1 MDNNTIN
8 ISDDSGSDET
18 YCPSNEDN
26 KHLRDS
32 QPRQIQTRHRKYD
45 QKSHSQTQAHN
56 DEQSH
61 THTHRQTQSPSQT
74 QSQNEQS
81 PSHTQ
86 SQNSQQSDSQTQ
98 YETQKTPCKDKD
110 KDVDKDIHTE
120 SESQSPTVN
129 RSQRATNRDAKK
141 RAIERGTSSLNN
153 LRQGGAEAAEP
164 ETKKKIEIDQVLFGN
179 MLCKSQYLIRMV
191 RRKKNRCSFCGR
203 LTILHVKVATLQQ
216 QELICLR
223 NILLSWIE
231 MMYLDYK
238 MRIQMDKVLGD

>member
-18 YCPSNEDN
+18 YCPSNEDK
-26 KHLRDS
+26 KHLRAS
-32 QPRQIQTRHRKYD
+32 QPQQIQTRHRKYD

-61 THTHRQTQSPSQT
+61 IHRQTQSPSQT

-141 RAIERGTSSLNN
+141 RAIERGTSLLNN
-153 LRQGGAEAAEP
+153 LRQAGAEAAEP
-164 ETKKKIEIDQVLFGN
+164 EKK
-179 MLCKSQYLIRMV
+179 
-191 RRKKNRCSFCGR
+191 
-203 LTILHVKVATLQQ
+203 T
-216 QELICLR
+216 
-223 NILLSWIE
+223 
-231 MMYLDYK
+231 
-238 MRIQMDKVLGD
+238 

>member
-1 MDNNTIN
+1 MCNHCYKGFFLEMDNNTIN

-18 YCPSNEDN
+18 YCPSNEDK
-26 KHLRDS
+26 KHLRAS

-56 DEQSH
+56 EQS
-61 THTHRQTQSPSQT
+61 HTHRQTQSPSQT

-110 KDVDKDIHTE
+110 KDVDKDVHTK
-120 SESQSPTVN
+120 SESQSSTVN

-141 RAIERGTSSLNN
+141 RAIERRKSLF
-153 LRQGGAEAAEP
+153 
-164 ETKKKIEIDQVLFGN
+164 K
-179 MLCKSQYLIRMV
+179 
-191 RRKKNRCSFCGR
+191 
-203 LTILHVKVATLQQ
+203 
-216 QELICLR
+216 
-223 NILLSWIE
+223 
-231 MMYLDYK
+231 
-238 MRIQMDKVLGD
+238 